1 MRVAGFSEAGG
12 PEVLRILE
20 VPTPEAGVGEVRVRV
35 KAAGVQPFDLAVRE
49 GWTPP
54 YLASPPPFPR
64 VPGNEFAGV
73 IDQVGDGVSGFA
85 VGDEVMGN
93 SVLGSYSEFVVAPV
107 ANVVAKPEGMPWEVA
122 GAFPAAVMTPHIA
135 LEDLRVGEGDA
146 LLVHAAAGGVG
157 AVAVQM
163 AKIAGATVIGTAS
176 EGNHEY
182 LRSLG
187 AVPVLYGDGLADRVR
202 AVAPHGID
210 AALDGAGGHALE
222 VSLELVK
229 DRDRIVTLVEHGRAG
244 ELGIRVTSKEKRS
257 IARVAEAAR
266 WYADGRL
273 ALNLKGVY
281 PWTRAA
287 DAHRQV
293 ATGHGRGK
301 VVLVMD

>member
-1 MRVAGFSEAGG
+1 MRVVGFSEPGG
-12 PEVLRILE
+12 PDVLRILE
-20 VPTPEAGVGEVRVRV
+20 VATPEAGPGEVRVRV

-49 GWTPP
+49 GWTPG
-54 YLASPPPFPR
+54 YLDSPPPYPR

-73 IDQVGDGVSGFA
+73 VDQVGDGVSGFA

-107 ANVVAKPEGMPWEVA
+107 ANVTPKPARMPWEVA

-135 LEDLRVGEGDA
+135 LEDLRVGEGDT

-157 AVAVQM
+157 AVAVQL
-163 AKIAGATVIGTAS
+163 AEIAGATVIGTAS
-176 EGNHEY
+176 EENHEY

-187 AVPVLYGDGLADRVR
+187 AIPVRYGDGLADRVR
-202 AVAPHGID
+202 EVAPGGVD
-210 AALDGAGGHALE
+210 AAIDGAGGHALE

-229 DRDRIVTLVEHGRAG
+229 DRDRILTLVEHARAE
-244 ELGIRVTSKEKRS
+244 ELGVRLTSAAKRS

-266 WYADGRL
+266 HYEDGRL
-273 ALNLKGVY
+273 DLALKGVH
-281 PWTRAA
+281 PWGRAA